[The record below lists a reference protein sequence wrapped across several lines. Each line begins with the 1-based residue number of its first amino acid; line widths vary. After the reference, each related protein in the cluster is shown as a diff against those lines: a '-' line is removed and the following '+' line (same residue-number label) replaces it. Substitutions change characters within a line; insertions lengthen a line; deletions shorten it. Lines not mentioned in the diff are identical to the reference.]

1 MTARSVV
8 PGAHAPGTG
17 ALLLDGAPEQQVS
30 RRSLDVQDRF
40 GPLGADT
47 SPTPAVV
54 LCTRAADPD
63 ADELS
68 LRLAARSVP
77 LLRIDAD
84 RDHDD
89 DLAWDGAQ
97 LTMTRGGRTYLPRVL
112 WTRLYAPAARPGDAH
127 AREQTAARAAN
138 LAALPGALTI
148 NPGARLADAPNRVA
162 QLAFAAAR
170 GFRTPRSLVT
180 HTPRDMGDVVV
191 KAVGPHYC
199 EPEPGRALTLIPRR
213 MTISTLPPQD
223 APLLVQEP
231 IEHVRELR
239 VFVVGGQC
247 IAYALHKPSLDAAA
261 RAPETIA
268 VAPAELPG
276 GVAARVLALA
286 ADLGLQVAAVDLLDT
301 GSELVF
307 LEVNASGSWRWF
319 EHRTRTTTVSAA
331 VAAWVAERFAEVTA

>member
-1 MTARSVV
+1 VTAGSVV

-17 ALLLDGAPEQQVS
+17 ALLLHGAPEQRVS
-30 RRSLDVQDRF
+30 RRNLDVQDRF
-40 GPLGADT
+40 GPVGADG
-47 SPTPAVV
+47 SPAVV

-68 LRLAARSVP
+68 LRLAARSIP
-77 LLRIDAD
+77 LVRIDAD
-84 RDHDD
+84 CDHDD
-89 DLAWDGAQ
+89 DLAWDGEQ
-97 LTMTRGGRTYLPRVL
+97 LTLTRLGRTYLPRVL

-138 LAALPGALTI
+138 LAVLPGAYTI
-148 NPGARLADAPNRVA
+148 NPGARLADTPNRVA
-162 QLAFAAAR
+162 QLAFAAVH
-170 GFRTPRSLVT
+170 GFRTPRSLIT
-180 HTPRDMGDVVV
+180 HTPSDKGDVVV
-191 KAVGPHYC
+191 KAVGPHFY
-199 EPEPGRALTLIPRR
+199 EPEPGRALALVPRR
-213 MTISTLPPQD
+213 MTIASLPAQT

-239 VFVVGGQC
+239 VFIVGERC
-247 IAYALHKPSLDAAA
+247 IPYALHKPTIDAAN

-276 GVAARVLALA
+276 GVAARLLALV

-319 EHRTRTTTVSAA
+319 EHRTGTSAVSAA
-331 VAAWVAERFAEVTA
+331 VAAWVAERFAQVTA

>member
-1 MTARSVV
+1 VTAGSVV

-40 GPLGADT
+40 GPVQSGQAL
-47 SPTPAVV
+47 TPAVV
-54 LCTRAADPD
+54 VCTRAADPD

-68 LRLAARSVP
+68 LRLAARSIP
-77 LLRIDAD
+77 MLRIDAD

-89 DLAWDGAQ
+89 DLAWDGEQ
-97 LTMTRGGRTYLPRVL
+97 LTLTRAGRTYLPRVL
-112 WTRLYAPAARPGDAH
+112 WTRLYTPAARPGDQH

-148 NPGARLADAPNRVA
+148 NPGARLADAPNRLA

-170 GFRTPRSLVT
+170 GFRTPRSEIT
-180 HTPRDMGDVVV
+180 HAPRDATDVVV
-191 KAVGPHYC
+191 KAVGPHFL

-213 MTISTLPPQD
+213 MTIASLPPQG

-231 IEHVRELR
+231 IAHVRELR
-239 VFVVGGQC
+239 VFVVGERC
-247 IAYALHKPSLDAAA
+247 IAYALRKPSLDAAA
-261 RAPETIA
+261 HAPETIA
-268 VAPAELPG
+268 VEPARLPEH
-276 GVAARVLALA
+276 VAARVRALVADLAL
-286 ADLGLQVAAVDLLDT
+286 QIAAVDLLDT
-301 GSELVF
+301 GSGLVF

-319 EHRTRTTTVSAA
+319 EHRTKTTDVSAA
-331 VAAWVAERFAEVTA
+331 VAAWVAERFAEVAA